1 MHDYKEN
8 YTRWLNDPAVDAATK
23 AELIAIQSEDE
34 IKGRFNGYMSFGTAG
49 LRSVMGAGTARM
61 NLYTVAH
68 ATEGLARLILK
79 TPGGKERGVAICYDS
94 RNNSKEFAHRAA
106 EVLSA
111 DGIRVYLF
119 PEMRP
124 TPVLSFA
131 IRDLNCIAGINIT
144 ASHNPSEYN
153 GYKAYWEDGGQLP
166 PDHAATVAA
175 EIASVDIFNDVPAPE
190 KADASLITVT
200 DSSLDE
206 RYMEKVLEQAVNPD
220 AIANVADDMAI
231 VYTPLHGTG
240 ATMVPQLLKKA
251 GVKKLYTVDEQML
264 PDGNFP
270 TVKFP
275 NPEFPQA
282 FELGRI
288 IAERVGS
295 DLIVATDPDADR
307 VGVMAKDKHGEFKCI
322 TGNQM
327 GALLLEYIATAFEQT
342 GKMPAEPYAVK
353 TIVTTELCSRICE
366 AHGVHLYNV
375 LTGFKFIGE
384 VIKNHEI
391 AGSGT
396 FLLGF
401 EESYGYLKGT
411 YARDKDAVVASL
423 LICEMAAYYKTRN
436 MTLID
441 ALDEIFEKYG
451 YFRESVIS
459 ISMDGID
466 GIEKMAAMMSG
477 LRKNPPS
484 EIGGKKVAIFK
495 DFLEERAVDLR
506 TGAAY
511 GTGLPKSDVLYYLME
526 DDNLVVVRPSGTE
539 PKVKVYILA
548 NGKTETEAAAN
559 ADICIAGA
567 RKMIEG

>member
-1 MHDYKEN
+1 MSDYKEN
-8 YTRWLNDPAVDAATK
+8 YTRWLNDPMVDDATK
-23 AELIAIQSEDE
+23 EEVRALKTDDE
-34 IKGRFNGYMSFGTAG
+34 IKGAFTGYMSFGTAG
-49 LRSVMGAGTARM
+49 LRAEMGAGTAKM

-111 DGIRVYLF
+111 DGIQVYLF

-175 EIASVDIFNDVPAPE
+175 EIATVDIFRDVPAAD
-190 KADASLITVT
+190 KANPALITVT
-200 DSSLDE
+200 DASLDE

-220 AIANVADDMAI
+220 AIPAVADDMAI

-240 ATMVPQLLKKA
+240 ATLVPQLLKKA
-251 GVKKLYTVDEQML
+251 GLKKLFTVDEQMI

-275 NPEFPQA
+275 NPEFPEA
-282 FELGRI
+282 FALGRE
-288 IAERVGS
+288 IANKVGS

-307 VGVMAKDKHGEFKCI
+307 VGVMAKDKNGEFQCI

-327 GALLLEYIATAFEQT
+327 GALLLEYIATAFEKT

-353 TIVTTELCSRICE
+353 TIVTSELCTRICE

-391 AGSGT
+391 SGHGT

-441 ALDEIFEKYG
+441 ALNEIFEKYG

-459 ISMDGID
+459 ISMSGVDGK
-466 GIEKMAAMMSG
+466 EKMAAMMSG
-477 LRKNPPS
+477 LRQNPPT

-495 DFLEERAVDLR
+495 DFLEEKAVDLR
-506 TGAAY
+506 SGAAY

-548 NGKTETEAAAN
+548 NGKDEAAAN
-559 ADICIAGA
+559 ANAETCIAGA
-567 RKMIEG
+567 RKLMEA

>member
-1 MHDYKEN
+1 MSDYKEN
-8 YTRWLNDPAVDAATK
+8 YTRWLNDPMVDDATK
-23 AELIAIQSEDE
+23 QEVRAMEADDE
-34 IKGRFNGYMSFGTAG
+34 IKGAFTGYMSFGTAG
-49 LRSVMGAGTARM
+49 LRAEMGAGTAKM

-94 RNNSKEFAHRAA
+94 RNNSQAFAHRAA

-175 EIASVDIFNDVPAPE
+175 EIASVDIFRDVPTSD
-190 KADASLITVT
+190 KANSALITVT

-220 AIANVADDMAI
+220 AIPAVADDMAI

-240 ATMVPQLLKKA
+240 ATLVPQLLKKA
-251 GVKKLYTVDEQML
+251 GLKKLYTVDEQMV

-275 NPEFPQA
+275 NPEFPEA
-282 FELGRI
+282 FALGRE
-288 IAERVGS
+288 IANKVGS

-307 VGVMAKDKHGEFKCI
+307 VGVMAKDKNGEFHCI

-327 GALLLEYIATAFEQT
+327 GALLLEYIATAFEKT

-353 TIVTTELCSRICE
+353 TIVTSELCTRICE

-391 AGSGT
+391 SGHGT

-423 LICEMAAYYKTRN
+423 LICEMAAYYKTRS
-436 MTLID
+436 MTLMD
-441 ALDEIFEKYG
+441 ALNEIFEKYG

-459 ISMDGID
+459 ISMSGVDGK
-466 GIEKMAAMMSG
+466 EKMAAMMRG
-477 LRKNPPS
+477 LRQNPPT
-484 EIGGKKVAIFK
+484 EIGGKKLAIFK

-506 TGAAY
+506 SGAAY

-548 NGKTETEAAAN
+548 NGKDEAVAN
-559 ADICIAGA
+559 ANAEACISGA
-567 RKMIEG
+567 RKLIEG